1 VTGVARHTNDGAPA
15 AYRCRG
21 SGIQGDPDMRALA
34 LGTAISLIVGTSA
47 LAQQDNKFTAKY
59 LLPYCRDAITN
70 KAPTMSSDAVMQGMC
85 VGIVDALDFLMSELP
100 ADKEYRSCPP
110 SDATLKQ
117 TVQVV
122 LKYIDER
129 PERMNE
135 SFKKLAIEAIRE
147 AWPCGTN

>member
-1 VTGVARHTNDGAPA
+1 MNA
-15 AYRCRG
+15 
-21 SGIQGDPDMRALA
+21 
-34 LGTAISLIVGTSA
+34 TAIGLIVGTSA
-47 LAQQDNKFTAKY
+47 LAQQNDKFTAKY
-59 LLPYCRDAITN
+59 LLPYCRDAINN

-85 VGIVDALDFLMSELP
+85 VGMVDALDFLMSELP
-100 ADKEYRSCPP
+100 EEDKKYRSCPP

-122 LKYIDER
+122 IKYINER

-147 AWPCGTN
+147 PWPCGTN

>member
-1 VTGVARHTNDGAPA
+1 
-15 AYRCRG
+15 
-21 SGIQGDPDMRALA
+21 MRALA
-34 LGTAISLIVGTSA
+34 LGTAIGLIATSA
-47 LAQQDNKFTAKY
+47 LAQQDDKLTAKY

-85 VGIVDALDFLMSELP
+85 VGMVDALDFLMSELP
-100 ADKEYRSCPP
+100 PEDKEYRSCPP

-122 LKYIDER
+122 IKYIDEQ

-135 SFKKLAIEAIRE
+135 SFKKLAIETIRE
-147 AWPCGTN
+147 AWPCGT

>member
-1 VTGVARHTNDGAPA
+1 MRAFIL
-15 AYRCRG
+15 
-21 SGIQGDPDMRALA
+21 GIALA
-34 LGTAISLIVGTSA
+34 LVLAVSA

-70 KAPTMSSDAVMQGMC
+70 KAPSMSSDAVMQGMC
-85 VGIVDALDFLMSELP
+85 VGMVDALDFVMSDLP
-100 ADKEYRSCPP
+100 AEDKEYRSCPP

-117 TVQVV
+117 TVEVV
-122 LKYIDER
+122 IKYIDAR

-135 SFKKLAIEAIRE
+135 SFKKLAIEAIRD